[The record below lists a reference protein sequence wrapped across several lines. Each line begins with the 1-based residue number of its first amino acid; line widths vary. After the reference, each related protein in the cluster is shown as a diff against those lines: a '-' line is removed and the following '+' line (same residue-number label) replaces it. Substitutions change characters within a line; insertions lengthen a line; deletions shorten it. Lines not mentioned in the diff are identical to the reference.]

1 MSKNGKHGK
10 ERRPCPSGDP
20 STWQRHQTLC
30 CYLRLKPTQG
40 SADLNGT
47 TVWDI
52 LKRGYNGNS
61 YCLKGAATAPSVT
74 SNRAVGNLGRVI
86 PGEYYFNRWLCVR

>member
-47 TVWDI
+47 TVWDDWMHPE
-52 LKRGYNGNS
+52 KV
-61 YCLKGAATAPSVT
+61 VT
-74 SNRAVGNLGRVI
+74 TVTLTV
-86 PGEYYFNRWLCVR
+86 